1 MSRFLSKK
9 YASLVPYV
17 PGEQPRDRS
26 YIKLNTN
33 ESPFAPSRRAR
44 REASKALARLALYP
58 DPTMKALREE
68 YAATLGVAPEQLL
81 ATNGSD
87 EILNFAFSAFCDADT
102 PAVFPDITYGFY
114 RVFADLYGIPTRVVP
129 LDDELRIRPEEYYNA
144 GGTVFIA
151 NPNAPTGIA
160 LTLAEVEA
168 IVRENPDN
176 VVVIDEAYVDFGAE
190 SAVALV
196 DRYPNLLVTHTFSKS
211 RSMAGARLGFGIAS
225 AELIRDMDAIKYSTN
240 PYNVNG
246 ATAALGIGT
255 LRDAAYTKKNCETV
269 AATREYVL
277 GELRALGFEMTDS
290 MTNFI
295 FAKHPSVSGDDIYK
309 GLRERGILVRHFSTP
324 RICEYN
330 RITVGS
336 LDEMKALVEAIKDIL
351 EAKK

>member
-9 YASLVPYV
+9 YADLVPYV

-114 RVFADLYGIPTRVVP
+114 RVFADLDGIPTRVIP

-160 LTLAEVEA
+160 LSLAEVE
-168 IVRENPDN
+168 
-176 VVVIDEAYVDFGAE
+176 
-190 SAVALV
+190 
-196 DRYPNLLVTHTFSKS
+196 RYPNLLVTHTFSKS

-277 GELRALGFEMTDS
+277 GELRALGFECTPS
-290 MTNFI
+290 VTNFVFCAHHRI
-295 FAKHPSVSGDDIYK
+295 GGEALYLA
-309 GLRERGILVRHFSTP
+309 LRARGFLVRHFTTP
-324 RICEYN
+324 RIADYN

-336 LDEMKALVEAIKDIL
+336 REEMEALCHTVRIIL
-351 EAKK
+351 EELS